1 MTLCLIE
8 NQLDESYTKIPQNLK
23 SLFGWNLS
31 QLGFFSNLTINT
43 QIQYKCSKKIWGYK
57 NLNVEFMFD
66 FVQKKKNAKPVI
78 KSTSCIKLY
87 NYYLTKYDSFHKR
100 NLYYVNL
107 HIPKPHGL
115 LRVAHVTSVHNKYT
129 LHHFFKNI

>member
-31 QLGFFSNLTINT
+31 QLGFFSNLTIDT
-43 QIQYKCSKKIWGYK
+43 QIQYKWSKKNMGI
-57 NLNVEFMFD
+57 
-66 FVQKKKNAKPVI
+66 QKFKCWVPTWFCAKREYAKPVI
-78 KSTSCIKLY
+78 KSTSCIKLH
-87 NYYLTKYDSFHKR
+87 NYQLTKYDSFHKR

-107 HIPKPHGL
+107 HIPKSHGSAW
-115 LRVAHVTSVHNKYT
+115 VAHTTSVHNKFT
-129 LHHFFKNI
+129 LYHYFKKI